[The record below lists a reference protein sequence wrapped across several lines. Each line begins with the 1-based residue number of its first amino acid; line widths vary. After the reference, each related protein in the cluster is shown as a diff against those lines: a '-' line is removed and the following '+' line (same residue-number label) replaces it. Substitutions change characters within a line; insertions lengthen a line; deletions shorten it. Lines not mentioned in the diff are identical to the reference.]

1 MKLLERI
8 DLKQMTAINVK
19 VKRSKNQRIEKFG
32 IMDAFKRMS
41 QKKREKSEDSSK
53 KKKPENKVKEV
64 VERRI
69 PPKFWEN
76 YESESKL
83 RKNDFLENYSN
94 QKSIKIEKK
103 VKKPSI
109 IPKTKKIA
117 KVKTSELKNEV
128 ISVQKFKQN
137 TTLRQRKIGEKSRE
151 QTPKRR
157 SKRLFEKYQKKML
170 ESEVDIDPSDRN
182 NMTIKKETSENEYK
196 IIINQPEIGDV
207 FIKDIN
213 LKFSKFRK
221 NYRNKKI
228 INLDCLETTSKKKNT
243 PIQTN
248 TIKTKTKRI
257 KKPKKLFVQ
266 SQSMFLKMRNPVRK
280 KSEALSVK
288 SQSSFSQ
295 SVNKTRRKYTRKKKV
310 KLTRIKWM

>member
-1 MKLLERI
+1 
-8 DLKQMTAINVK
+8 
-19 VKRSKNQRIEKFG
+19 
-32 IMDAFKRMS
+32 MDAFKRMS